1 MAAGPGAVHGEQ
13 AMNTAPRTRPQPRQ
27 QATAECP
34 QCRSLF
40 APRRPT
46 QTFCGQKCRSDY
58 HRDRGIEGQVASVR
72 RISRGVSLVIHVAE
86 PAEAALR
93 LKLRDVVRVVP

>member
-1 MAAGPGAVHGEQ
+1 MTDP
-13 AMNTAPRTRPQPRQ
+13 APRTRSQPHQ

-46 QTFCGQKCRSDY
+46 QTFCCDRCRGDY
-58 HRDRGIEGQVASVR
+58 HRDRGIEGRVVSVR
-72 RISRGVSLVIHVAE
+72 RISRGVSLVIHIAG
-86 PAEAALR
+86 PSAEAALR